1 MVAVAHSP
9 GLSLIVSTKGE
20 FNVRT
25 QFAVALAFIAAACMA
40 SPARAQS
47 GAATYTAKCQMCHG
61 ANGMGATPAGKSM
74 GAIPFNSAALIK
86 ASDGDLI
93 AATTNG
99 KGKMPAYKS
108 QLTAPQ
114 IAAVVVYLR
123 TLQK

>member
-1 MVAVAHSP
+1 
-9 GLSLIVSTKGE
+9 
-20 FNVRT
+20 
-25 QFAVALAFIAAACMA
+25 
-40 SPARAQS
+40 
-47 GAATYTAKCQMCHG
+47 
-61 ANGMGATPAGKSM
+61 MGATPAGKSM
-74 GAIPFNSAALIK
+74 GAIPFNSVTLIK
-86 ASDGDLI
+86 ASDADLI

>member
-1 MVAVAHSP
+1 MRV
-9 GLSLIVSTKGE
+9 
-20 FNVRT
+20 
-25 QFAVALAFIAAACMA
+25 QFALAFGVFAAACAAM
-40 SPARAQS
+40 PAYAQS

-61 ANGMGATPAGKSM
+61 ADGLGATPAGKAM
-74 GAIPFNSAALIK
+74 GALPFNSAAIVK
-86 ASDGDLI
+86 ASNSDLV

-99 KGKMPAYKS
+99 KGKMPAYKA

>member
-1 MVAVAHSP
+1 
-9 GLSLIVSTKGE
+9 
-20 FNVRT
+20 
-25 QFAVALAFIAAACMA
+25 
-40 SPARAQS
+40 
-47 GAATYTAKCQMCHG
+47 
-61 ANGMGATPAGKSM
+61 MGATPAGKSM

-86 ASDGDLI
+86 ASDADLI

>member
-1 MVAVAHSP
+1 VRYHFAFAFAVLA
-9 GLSLIVSTKGE
+9 GVSTA
-20 FNVRT
+20 T
-25 QFAVALAFIAAACMA
+25 
-40 SPARAQS
+40 PAHAQA
-47 GAATYTAKCQMCHG
+47 GADTYKAKCLMCHG
-61 ANGMGATPAGKSM
+61 ADGSGNTPAGKSM
-74 GAIPFNSAALIK
+74 GAIPFSSPALIK
-86 ASDGDLI
+86 ASDADLI